1 MQNNFSQADSSDKV
15 GRAAEAV
22 APAPVAAA
30 VDAEAVAPVA
40 FLESERFSVA
50 PMVDVTDTVFRQM
63 ARLMTKK
70 AMLYTE
76 MIAAEAVIH
85 GRTQLLD
92 FAEEEMPV
100 CLQLGGSEPHKLQL
114 AAKLG
119 AQRGYSALNLN
130 AGCPSDKVQSGNF
143 GAILMKTPDLIADCY
158 RAMVEGVAEANVS
171 IPVSVKTRIGV
182 DELDSREFTFAL
194 IGKIY
199 EAGCR
204 HIVVHARKAWL
215 HGLSPKENRSV
226 PPLDYERVYDLK
238 KAFPDLYITIN
249 GGITTMEQCRMHLQQ
264 VDGVMLGRAVI
275 DNPFLLT
282 QVDAAIFGQSAH
294 TVQIEQSMHTAQ
306 VMQPMQAEQAAPAV
320 QIADELIEPLMALGR
335 KLEQQ
340 GQAVHFLYRHLLG
353 LFTGQK
359 GARLYRRY
367 LSEHMNQQG
376 ASASV
381 LGEAYEAMLKAR
393 E

>member
-1 MQNNFSQADSSDKV
+1 MQNNFPQAESSDKYDKV
-15 GRAAEAV
+15 VQGFT
-22 APAPVAAA
+22 VAAT
-30 VDAEAVAPVA
+30 A

-92 FAEEEMPV
+92 FAGEEPPV
-100 CLQLGGSEPHKLQL
+100 CLQLGGSDPHKLQL
-114 AAKLG
+114 AAKCG

-143 GAILMKTPDLIADCY
+143 GAILMKTPDLLADCY
-158 RAMVEGVAEANVS
+158 QAMVEGVYEANKS

-182 DELDSREFTFAL
+182 DELDSREFTFEL
-194 IGKIY
+194 MGKLY

-215 HGLSPKENRSV
+215 HGLSPKENRTV
-226 PPLDYERVYDLK
+226 PPLDYERVYDIK

-249 GGITTMEQCRMHLQQ
+249 GGVTTIEQCHKHLQH

-282 QVDAAIFGQSAH
+282 KVDTAIFESQRAVEKAGPVAQADDAAKA
-294 TVQIEQSMHTAQ
+294 TAM
-306 VMQPMQAEQAAPAV
+306 VT
-320 QIADELIEPLMALGR
+320 ADELIEMLMALGS

-367 LSEHMNQQG
+367 LSEHMNKKG

-393 E
+393 V